1 MSGRRNTDSERAV
14 VASFGAPKG
23 PPRRGCVVEGE
34 TPLGPVVVPGAVV
47 PGAVVVDVVVLS
59 GDAWGD
65 VVEDGAVPD
74 DDGSDGVVV
83 VDVVVDGVVA
93 CCAKVGT
100 SAESAAKPTAQTS
113 RYRPR
118 RGGRGGIRVRLL
130 NRIISH

>member
-1 MSGRRNTDSERAV
+1 

-83 VDVVVDGVVA
+83 VDGVVA